1 MTPGG
6 VALPWL
12 VLPPALL
19 LVALQVHPVY
29 DGRYVEYCLP
39 SAPSWWRGSRMAR
52 QAGRGRNTV
61 AEPQPGGHGEA
72 WLPAAAILV
81 LLVIALIPAD
91 AKVSL
96 PSSRPDNLAGY
107 SQIVA
112 ANAKPETIAFFIP
125 MSYRPIEVEY
135 PAQWRVFAPSRSHNP
150 RWPQTRSTAPT

>member
-1 MTPGG
+1 MTPGS

-12 VLPPALL
+12 VLPPAVL
-19 LVALQVHPVY
+19 LVASQVHPVY

-39 SAPSWWRGSRMAR
+39 ALAILVAWGLTWLARLVAAAIPPLSRIGLAWL
-52 QAGRGRNTV
+52 G
-61 AEPQPGGHGEA
+61 

-96 PSSRPDNLAGY
+96 PSSRADNLAGD

-112 ANAKPETIAFFIP
+112 ANAKPGDIV
-125 MSYRPIEVEY
+125 SS
-135 PAQWRVFAPSRSHNP
+135 SR
-150 RWPQTRSTAPT
+150 